1 MKPNGPLE
9 GNRRQCPICG
19 AEFWAMRDWQYKRR
33 KNNKLIYLCSW
44 TCLGRYDGKE
54 EYAVQSDQREDADS
68 KDINSI

>member
-44 TCLGRYDGKE
+44 TCLGRYYENKGVEKNGKDHQE
-54 EYAVQSDQREDADS
+54 KVYF
-68 KDINSI
+68 